1 VLRVHATEHSAARF
15 ATPKDTE
22 GRIDAAQ
29 RAAVGEKLARL
40 HEWFLENTRR
50 EARGGAQLV
59 AWPEANLLVFK
70 EDEAAFLERA
80 RRLAAGEHI
89 YLAMGMGA
97 VRLGAPRPFE
107 NKIVLLDPSG
117 KVAFSYLKSRPVPG
131 WEAGIMVRG
140 DGRLPV
146 AQGRIGPAICF
157 DADFPEF
164 VRPIG
169 RAQTDL

>member
-1 VLRVHATEHSAARF
+1 
-15 ATPKDTE
+15 
-22 GRIDAAQ
+22 
-29 RAAVGEKLARL
+29 
-40 HEWFLENTRR
+40 
-50 EARGGAQLV
+50 
-59 AWPEANLLVFK
+59 EANLLVFK

-97 VRLGAPRPFE
+97 VRPGAPRPFE

-146 AQGRIGPAICF
+146 AHGRIGPAICF

-164 VRPIG
+164 VRPNG
-169 RAQTDL
+169 GAQTDL